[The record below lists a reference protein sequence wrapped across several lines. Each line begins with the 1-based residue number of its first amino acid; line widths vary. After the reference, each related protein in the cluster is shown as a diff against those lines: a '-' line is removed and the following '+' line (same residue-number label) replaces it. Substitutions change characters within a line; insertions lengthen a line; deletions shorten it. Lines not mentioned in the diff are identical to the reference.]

1 MQDLPWQ
8 QGRPPVLSVS
18 ELTARI
24 RDDLESAFPD
34 VLVEG
39 ELSNCKTAASGHFY
53 FSLKDS
59 DAVLLGVMF
68 RRDLL
73 GLTFQPKDGMKV
85 RARGSIS
92 VYAARGQYQL
102 IARLMVKAGQG
113 DILAELEER
122 KRRLAAEGLFD
133 TSRKRPLPFFPQ
145 RIGVVTSPTGAAV
158 RDIIR
163 VLHRRNPKAHIIIL
177 PTLVQGNESTAC
189 IAARIRQANQWK
201 LADVLIVGRGGGSLE
216 DLLPFSDEEV
226 VRAIAASEIP
236 VISAVGHETDW
247 SLSDFAA
254 DVRAPTPSAAA
265 EMACADL
272 GLVEREISQFS
283 MLMVENMRRA
293 LSGIRER
300 LARNSPRFLGQQL
313 EQRVFIA
320 SQRFDLA
327 AETMRRAMNDRLV
340 QQRHRLELATMALH
354 LADPSAILSRGYSIV
369 RTANGALV
377 RSSDQL
383 ARGTHLH
390 ITFAEGAAEASVTA
404 IEKAF
409 KSDSQKKGASS

>member
-1 MQDLPWQ
+1 MQGLPWQ

-53 FSLKDS
+53 FSLKDA

-102 IARLMVKAGQG
+102 IARLMAKAGQG

-177 PTLVQGNESTAC
+177 PTLVQGNESPAC

-226 VRAIAASEIP
+226 VRTIAASEIP

-272 GLVEREISQFS
+272 GLVTREISQFS

-300 LARNSPRFLGQQL
+300 LARSSPRFLGQQL

-327 AETMRRAMNDRLV
+327 AETIRRVMSDRLV

-369 RTANGALV
+369 RTSDGTLV
-377 RSSDQL
+377 RASAQL
-383 ARGTHLH
+383 AKGTSLH
-390 ITFAEGAAEASVTA
+390 ITFAHGAAEASVTA
-404 IEKAF
+404 IEKAL